1 MNNTTYFQ
9 EKLETLPDY
18 VRWSIEETDYVQEL
32 ETIKKK
38 YRLHIDQSATL
49 ETLCQQFILGDIDPT
64 GFVESLFH
72 DGKVSYQM
80 AGDILVEINTTI
92 IEKIKQRIEKF
103 KDEEREVEEMQ
114 KTYLNDAEKEI
125 EEINTIYAQQDNE
138 YVKVVEEVEKEIKAN
153 GGDLSEED
161 MAHMEGVTPAQYLA
175 NKRNTAEPTLKT
187 ATLDI
192 SATTPTETLQ
202 SEKEDIL
209 KELEQPQKSFSSPI
223 FKVIKPTPPVVEEKV
238 TPPDHQLE
246 NTHIEEPI
254 HAETPVAPQP
264 VKAEQTPK
272 PPIQPIIT
280 KPAKIEI
287 SHDIYREPI
296 E

>member
-1 MNNTTYFQ
+1 M
-9 EKLETLPDY
+9 
-18 VRWSIEETDYVQEL
+18 
-32 ETIKKK
+32 
-38 YRLHIDQSATL
+38 

-175 NKRNTAEPTLKT
+175 NKRNIAEPTLKT

-254 HAETPVAPQP
+254 HVETPVAPQP